1 MGSMYSIFTYI
12 YHKKYPNVGRYT
24 IPMDPMGNHYRSGPG
39 PIFWLFD
46 EDMLMVVFQV
56 RGCVGGS

>member
-1 MGSMYSIFTYI
+1 
-12 YHKKYPNVGRYT
+12 
-24 IPMDPMGNHYRSGPG
+24 MGNHYRSGPG

-56 RGCVGGS
+56 GDVLGEVNWAIL